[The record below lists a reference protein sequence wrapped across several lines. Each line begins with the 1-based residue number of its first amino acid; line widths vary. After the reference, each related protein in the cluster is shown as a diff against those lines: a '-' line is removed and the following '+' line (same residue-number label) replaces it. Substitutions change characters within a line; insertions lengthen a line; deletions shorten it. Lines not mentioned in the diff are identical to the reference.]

1 MAVID
6 QPFYTILRSDRL
18 LQPST
23 LPTGGR
29 SFEYGADVPSYTLT
43 VESLTTD
50 WQLSCM
56 RPNSRTCGLPG
67 CSSCPCFS
75 LL

>member
-43 VESLTTD
+43 VESLTTERHH
-50 WQLSCM
+50 LSFFIAA
-56 RPNSRTCGLPG
+56 
-67 CSSCPCFS
+67 CPIDHHAS
-75 LL
+75 VL